1 MLFDP
6 KKMRVMVVMGNAALT
21 KAVLMMGLGWGGYKL
36 DQKLGTKPWLM
47 FLGLL
52 LGLVFGLWYIIVLAN
67 RFNRNSSDDES

>member
-6 KKMRVMVVMGNAALT
+6 KKMRMMVVMGNAALT
-21 KAVLMMGLGWGGYKL
+21 KAVLMFGLGWGGYKL

-52 LGLVFGLWYIIVLAN
+52 LGLALGLWYIIVLAN
-67 RFNRNSSDDES
+67 RVNRSSGDDET